1 MSGIR
6 SAVIEEGL
14 RLEILSESGKAGAV
28 ISEVARR
35 YGVSPAVVYGWRTQA
50 RKSASKSGS
59 ASSAPVDFIEFKAVS
74 QPPPQ
79 PEIHARISKVSV
91 TFNNFELSLL
101 GKISASGLSQMLA
114 ILETEC

>member
-6 SAVIEEGL
+6 NALIDEGL

-35 YGVSPAVVYGWRTQA
+35 YGVSPGAVYGWRTQA

-59 ASSAPVDFIEFKAVS
+59 TISAPVDFIEFKAVS
-74 QPPPQ
+74 QQPPQ
-79 PEIHARISKVSV
+79 PGFGAKISKVSV
-91 TFNNFELSLL
+91 TFTNFELSLE
-101 GKISASGLSQMLA
+101 GGISASGLSQILA
-114 ILETEC
+114 VLEAEC

>member
-6 SAVIEEGL
+6 SALIEEGL

-28 ISEVARR
+28 ISEVARG

-50 RKSASKSGS
+50 KKSASKSG
-59 ASSAPVDFIEFKAVS
+59 SAPVDFIEFKAVS
-74 QPPPQ
+74 QQSPQ
-79 PEIHARISKVSV
+79 PEIHAKISKVSV

-114 ILETEC
+114 ILEAEC